1 MCRPDRRPVREHAKS
16 DLITDPHRRV
26 YPQHKGAFERHPQ
39 ISSRLHDSGAH
50 PETLVMQVLAASVG
64 KTRTAVLRRNE
75 QRRSFLCERPITTR
89 ERSEYQPQRR
99 AVGRSRRI
107 QGAIARAAQILGW
120 QLRIGIFVAVC
131 LSLLAVPAPA
141 VAAPRLPSPAGWPL
155 RGTPVVQRGF
165 APPALAWASGHRGV
179 DLVAKPGEAILAA
192 ASGTV
197 AYVGSI
203 AGKPVVSIGHGS
215 VRTTY
220 EPVVSTLTVGERVA
234 LGQVI
239 GVLGSGGHC
248 RGCLH
253 WGLRE
258 GTSYLDPL
266 LLLGTRGGRLRLVAE
281 SQREVVRRAAQARAR
296 AAASATQ
303 ASAIMTPAGQPGSHG
318 FLHPVAGA
326 VTSAF
331 GMRRHPLLKI
341 WKLHDGTDFGAA
353 CGTAIRAPYAGVVT
367 RAVFSPAY
375 GNRLFLSHGKVDGVR
390 VETAFNHAARYLVR
404 PGQRI
409 SRGQVIG
416 EVGST
421 GFSTG
426 CHLHL
431 MVWLNGRLS
440 NPMSWL

>member
-1 MCRPDRRPVREHAKS
+1 M
-16 DLITDPHRRV
+16 RV
-26 YPQHKGAFERHPQ
+26 
-39 ISSRLHDSGAH
+39 LHSH
-50 PETLVMQVLAASVG
+50 
-64 KTRTAVLRRNE
+64 LRVA
-75 QRRSFLCERPITTR
+75 L
-89 ERSEYQPQRR
+89 
-99 AVGRSRRI
+99 
-107 QGAIARAAQILGW
+107 
-120 QLRIGIFVAVC
+120 FVAVC
-131 LSLLAVPAPA
+131 LSVLAIPAPA
-141 VAAPRLPSPAGWPL
+141 VAAPALPAPAGWPL

-197 AYVGSI
+197 AFAGSI
-203 AGKPVVSIGHGS
+203 AGKPVVSIDHGS

-220 EPVVSTLTVGERVA
+220 EPVISTLSVGERVGF
-234 LGQVI
+234 GQVI

-258 GTSYLDPL
+258 GRSYLDPL
-266 LLLGTRGGRLRLVAE
+266 LLIGTRGGQLRLVAE
-281 SQREVVRRAAQARAR
+281 SRREVVQREAQARAR
-296 AAASATQ
+296 AAASAAQ
-303 ASAIMTPAGQPGSHG
+303 SNAIIMTPAGRSGSHG

-331 GMRRHPLLKI
+331 GMRLHPVLKI
-341 WKLHDGTDFGAA
+341 WKLHDGTDFAAA

-367 RAVFSPAY
+367 RAGFNPAY
-375 GNRLFLSHGKVDGVR
+375 GNRLFLSHGSVDGVQ
-390 VETAFNHAARYLVR
+390 VKTAFNHAARYLVR
-404 PGQRI
+404 PGQRV

-421 GFSTG
+421 GLSTG

>member
-1 MCRPDRRPVREHAKS
+1 M
-16 DLITDPHRRV
+16 RV
-26 YPQHKGAFERHPQ
+26 
-39 ISSRLHDSGAH
+39 LHSH
-50 PETLVMQVLAASVG
+50 
-64 KTRTAVLRRNE
+64 
-75 QRRSFLCERPITTR
+75 
-89 ERSEYQPQRR
+89 
-99 AVGRSRRI
+99 
-107 QGAIARAAQILGW
+107 
-120 QLRIGIFVAVC
+120 LRIAVFVTVC
-131 LSLLAVPAPA
+131 LSVLAIPAAA
-141 VAAPRLPSPAGWPL
+141 VAAPALPTPAGWPL
-155 RGTPVVQRGF
+155 RGTPAVQRGF

-197 AYVGSI
+197 AFAGSI
-203 AGKPVVSIGHGS
+203 AGKPVVSIDHGS

-220 EPVVSTLTVGERVA
+220 EPVISTLSVGERVA

-258 GTSYLDPL
+258 GRSYLDPL
-266 LLLGTRGGRLRLVAE
+266 LLLGTRGGQLRLVAE
-281 SQREVVRRAAQARAR
+281 SRREVVQRKAQARAR
-296 AAASATQ
+296 AAASAIQ
-303 ASAIMTPAGQPGSHG
+303 SNAIIMTPAGGPGRHG

-331 GMRRHPLLKI
+331 GMRLHPVLKV
-341 WKLHDGTDFGAA
+341 WKLHDGTDFAAA

-367 RAVFSPAY
+367 RAGSSPAY
-375 GNRLFLSHGKVDGVR
+375 GNRLFLSHGSVDGVQ
-390 VETAFNHAARYLVR
+390 VKTAFNHAARYLVR
-404 PGQRI
+404 PGQRV
-409 SRGQVIG
+409 SRGEVIG
-416 EVGST
+416 AVGST
-421 GFSTG
+421 GLSTG